1 MQKIEKKTIEGKS
14 ASTKNIIHKSDKG
27 KKDFTLSKRWNICL
41 FVVITLLLGILSLQ
55 GYITLNKNLLNAV
68 KKGDIQAVQRALKR
82 GAHVNARVSESNTFQ
97 KGTTALMLATIR
109 GYTDIVELLLENGV
123 DIHAEDADGKTALS
137 YAQKS
142 KQPYSDV
149 ITTLL
154 KYAKEGKQPNTLN
167 TLFETKKV
175 GRFDWTEEDTRQA
188 LASFYVKHNPVF
200 WGCNSDPSTLPTKE
214 EELQCFDYQTF
225 LEKGWGQCSIINYA
239 FQKYA
244 GLKKK
249 GRYRITSVLDYLII
263 NGIHYADHDV
273 TILQIENDKN
283 GNNQHTLIDPSLG
296 WVITCSGDS
305 PDDCIREWGTRTK
318 NYHISGTKEQYTA
331 NGWNKLKFLINDK
344 WSINDSDQGETIPK
358 HFQNNPSDGSVGI
371 VKHYLEVHLDDPE
384 SVQYVE
390 WSNVIEDGNKYL
402 VRCTYYARDY
412 SGNSGLNNHVFVI
425 TPEGQVIHVF
435 NYIALLRQKA

>member
-1 MQKIEKKTIEGKS
+1 MQKTEKKTIKGKS
-14 ASTKNIIHKSDKG
+14 SSTKNITRKSDKG
-27 KKDFTLSKRWNICL
+27 RKDFPVSKMGKLGL
-41 FVVITLLLGILSLQ
+41 FAALALLLAILSLK
-55 GYITLNKNLLNAV
+55 GYTILNKSLLKAAEEGN
-68 KKGDIQAVQRALKR
+68 IQAFQRALKR
-82 GAHVNARVSESNTFQ
+82 GANINTRISESNRFQ

-109 GYTDIVELLLENGV
+109 GHADIVKLLLENGA
-123 DIHAEDADGKTALS
+123 DIHAENADGKTALS

-167 TLFETKKV
+167 TLFETKEA
-175 GRFDWTEEDTRQA
+175 GRFEWTEEDVKQV
-188 LASFYVKHNPVF
+188 LVSFYVKHNPVF

-273 TILQIENDKN
+273 TILQIENDKD
-283 GNNQHTLIDPSLG
+283 GNNQHALIDPSLG

-318 NYHISGTKEQYTA
+318 NYHISGIKEQYTA

-344 WSINDSDQGETIPK
+344 WSIHDSDQGETIPK
-358 HFQNNPSDGSVGI
+358 HFQNSPSDGSVDI
-371 VKHYLEVHLDDPE
+371 VKQYLEHLYDPE
-384 SVQYVE
+384 SIQYVE

-402 VRCTYYARDY
+402 VRCTYHARDY
-412 SGNSGLNNHVFVI
+412 SGNSGFNDHVFVI
-425 TPEGQVIHVF
+425 TSEGQVIHVF